1 MMRVVGGT
9 GPLIDQLPEVRG
21 RYRAK
26 AAMSG
31 MTWFRVGGAAE
42 VLFKPADVQDLMDF
56 LREKPDQIP
65 VTIIGVA
72 SNLLVRDGGIKGV
85 VVRLGRAFANIEV
98 GGNGLVRVGAG
109 ALCIN
114 TALTACEAGLTGL
127 EFMRGVPGTIGG
139 GLRMNAGAYG
149 AEFKD
154 VVVEAT
160 AVDAKGDPHVLST
173 DDLAFSYRHSGAPE
187 DWIFIEAVL
196 RTEPGDMSEI
206 SARMAD
212 INRQR
217 EDSQPMRV
225 RTGGSTFK
233 NPPGQKAWELIDAAG
248 CRGLRHGGARMSEK
262 HCNFLI
268 NEGNA
273 TAEDLET
280 LGEEVRRRVF
290 EHSGVELDWE
300 IDRVGVPKNAPLK
313 EVKT

>member
-9 GPLIDQLPEVRG
+9 GPLIDQLPNVRG

-26 AAMSG
+26 AALSG

-42 VLFKPADVQDLMDF
+42 VLFKPADTEDLIDF
-56 LREKPDQIP
+56 LREKPEEIP

-72 SNLLVRDGGIKGV
+72 SNILVRDGGIKGV
-85 VVRLGRAFANIEV
+85 VVRLGRAFAHIEV
-98 GGNGLVRVGAG
+98 GDNGLIRVGAS

-114 TALTACEAGLTGL
+114 TALTACESELTGL
-127 EFMRGVPGTIGG
+127 EFMRGIPGTVGG
-139 GLRMNAGAYG
+139 GLRINAGAYG

-160 AVDAKGDPHVLST
+160 AVDADGNLQVLSL
-173 DDLAFSYRHSGAPE
+173 DDLGFSYRHSGVPE
-187 DWIFIEAVL
+187 DWVFLEAVL
-196 RTEPGDMSEI
+196 KTEPGDMGEI

-233 NPPGQKAWELIDAAG
+233 NPPGQKAWELIEAAG
-248 CRGLRHGGARMSEK
+248 CRGLRHGDARVSEK
-262 HCNFLI
+262 HCNFLV

-290 EHSGVELDWE
+290 DHSGVELEWE
-300 IDRVGVPKNAPLK
+300 IGRIGVPKNAPLK